1 VFRYESKLGREDLGA
16 RMLAMK
22 SIMRIAILGFA
33 CLLFGNWQRAAV
45 FAAEKDKAPPPPE
58 VTVVRAGTQWFR
70 DDVHVTGYLVAR
82 KQSIVALPP
91 NYKLSEVQVREGG
104 QVKSGEALAR
114 MTLQALS
121 APGQGSAS
129 GQNSPI
135 EKTVEAP
142 DAGTVMRAPTTEEP
156 FFLIA
161 VDNEIEFEA
170 EVASIYAPKIAP
182 GQDARVTT
190 EKGHEI
196 IGKVR
201 AAPESVDPKQ
211 LSRARIEFTEK
222 DPVLRIGMFVR
233 GTITVDRRQG
243 ISISSSAISHTTEG
257 SMVQVVH
264 DNAIENKFVV
274 TGLNTDTNTEI
285 RTGIKVDDLVVVNAG
300 SSLRPGMKVK
310 PIESGSSMELN

>member
-1 VFRYESKLGREDLGA
+1 
-16 RMLAMK
+16 MK
-22 SIMRIAILGFA
+22 SSMGIVIAIIGFA
-33 CLLFGNWQRAAV
+33 CLVFGNWQGAAV
-45 FAAEKDKAPPPPE
+45 FAAEKGKDPPPPE
-58 VTVVRAGTQWFR
+58 VTVVRAATQWFR

-82 KQSIVALPP
+82 KQSLVTLPP
-91 NYKLSEVQVREGG
+91 NYKLKEVLVREGD

-121 APGQGSAS
+121 APGQGS
-129 GQNSPI
+129 GTERNSPT

-142 DAGTVMRAPTTEEP
+142 EAGTVMRAPTTEQP

-161 VDNEIEFEA
+161 VDGEVEFEA
-170 EVASIYAPKIAP
+170 EIATIYVPKIAP

-190 EKGHEI
+190 EKGYDI
-196 IGKVR
+196 TGKVR
-201 AAPESVDPKQ
+201 AAPESVDQKQ
-211 LSRARIEFTEK
+211 LGRARIEFTEK

-243 ISISSSAISHTTEG
+243 ISIPSSAISHTTEG
-257 SMVQVVH
+257 SIVQIVRE
-264 DNAIENKFVV
+264 NAIENKFVV

-310 PIESGSSMELN
+310 PVQTSSSTEMN

>member
-1 VFRYESKLGREDLGA
+1 MKEVWGHEKLGA
-16 RMLAMK
+16 RMLTMK
-22 SIMRIAILGFA
+22 SIMRIVIAIVGFA
-33 CLLFGNWQRAAV
+33 WLVFGSWPRVVV

-82 KQSIVALPP
+82 KQSIVTLPP
-91 NYKLSEVQVREGG
+91 NYKLSEILVQEGG

-121 APGQGSAS
+121 APGQGSAA
-129 GQNSPI
+129 GQNAPT

-142 DAGTVMRAPTTEEP
+142 EAGTVMRAPTTEQP

-170 EVASIYAPKIAP
+170 EVASIYLPKIAP

-190 EKGHEI
+190 EKGRDI
-196 IGKVR
+196 TGKVR
-201 AAPESVDPKQ
+201 AAPESVDQKQ
-211 LSRARIEFTEK
+211 IGKARVEFTEK

-243 ISISSSAISHTTEG
+243 ISMPSSAISHTTEG
-257 SMVQVVH
+257 SMVQVVRE
-264 DNAIENKFVV
+264 DAIENKFVV

-285 RTGIKVDDLVVVNAG
+285 REGIKVDDLVVVNAG

-310 PIESGSSMELN
+310 PIETGSMLN